1 MANMFGLPNIPI
13 GDEANANHVR
23 SRYSRNVI
31 VSYPAEQDW
40 RKVYDNL
47 IVHEVALYT
56 SMRQS
61 HQRSV
66 STQLRIMNAASSGR
80 AVLSELSAAPHE
92 VMIFPFDFQDSSFWR
107 RTNADSTTLAITS
120 SHDAMH
126 IRRRGMVVCGKNR
139 ANQAVCT
146 VAEGG
151 GARPHIFFTASRIAP
166 SDTHSPDEVLLHELV
181 HAARYMRGLLMKI
194 PMSGGYE
201 NQEEF
206 LAQLIENIYRSEKG
220 RSPINYGGAP
230 MPDPSGFLDSAISP
244 SPRLAIGSLRNN
256 SVLWSEIVKCNARFN
271 PVREVNLES
280 KAYIAK
286 IEREN

>member
-40 RKVYDNL
+40 RKLYDNL

-92 VMIFPFDFQDSSFWR
+92 VMIFPFDFQDFILLAKDQR
-107 RTNADSTTLAITS
+107 RLD
-120 SHDAMH
+120 DARDH
-126 IRRRGMVVCGKNR
+126 L
-139 ANQAVCT
+139 
-146 VAEGG
+146 
-151 GARPHIFFTASRIAP
+151 IA
-166 SDTHSPDEVLLHELV
+166 
-181 HAARYMRGLLMKI
+181 
-194 PMSGGYE
+194 
-201 NQEEF
+201 
-206 LAQLIENIYRSEKG
+206 
-220 RSPINYGGAP
+220 
-230 MPDPSGFLDSAISP
+230 
-244 SPRLAIGSLRNN
+244 
-256 SVLWSEIVKCNARFN
+256 
-271 PVREVNLES
+271 
-280 KAYIAK
+280 
-286 IEREN
+286 